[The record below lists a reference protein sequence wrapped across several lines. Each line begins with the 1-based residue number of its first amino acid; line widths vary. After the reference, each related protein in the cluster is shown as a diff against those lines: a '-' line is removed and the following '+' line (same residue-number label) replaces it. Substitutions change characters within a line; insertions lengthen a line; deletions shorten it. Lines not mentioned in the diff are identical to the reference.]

1 MHHNVYQTKI
11 SDKRVKLQHFL
22 RYIVS
27 SKINKL
33 QFEIIFCSACHLVTT
48 YSSWQKSF
56 DKCLK
61 QYKKTSNWQPLSS
74 LLVIFSAATFG
85 SKSVG
90 SSSSTF
96 VPMGYWDLSSF
107 EAGIKKPKL
116 FSNKIFH
123 FGFLTPA
130 SKLLRSQ
137 QPMGTKV
144 EEEDPIDLLPKFG
157 AEKSTRRLLRGC
169 QLEVF

>member
-1 MHHNVYQTKI
+1 MHQKLSPSWESSLLKCSNWILYFTLVPLCQSLEVHHNVYQTKI

-107 EAGIKKPKL
+107 EAGIKKPKWK
-116 FSNKIFH
+116 F
-123 FGFLTPA
+123 FLLIA
-130 SKLLRSQ
+130 L
-137 QPMGTKV
+137 
-144 EEEDPIDLLPKFG
+144 
-157 AEKSTRRLLRGC
+157 
-169 QLEVF
+169 